1 MWLILLFLV
10 VGTVAGFLLRKL
22 RNFSKAA
29 DQVTTYIIYLL
40 LFIMGLRVGSDR
52 EIMDHIDTI
61 GFQSFLIALFA
72 IAGSVV
78 LSKITYH
85 YFFRNEK

>member
-1 MWLILLFLV
+1 MWLIILFLV
-10 VGTVAGFLLRKL
+10 VGTVAGFFLRKL

-29 DQVTTYIIYLL
+29 DKLTTYIIYLL
-40 LFIMGLRVGSDR
+40 LFIMGLRVGSDK

-61 GFQSFLIALFA
+61 GFQSLMIALFA
-72 IAGSVV
+72 MAGSVV